1 MKTLKKPIA
10 FLLAATLSISSIG
23 LSHVRA
29 AESYTK
35 TAQATVELSSDGNLT
50 SSGSASE
57 TLEHEIVSIDSVKN
71 DNGTVR
77 TKLSGKIISAT
88 WSGGEKSNEEVWL
101 PATSSMYYGSNSK
114 EATWTKQL
122 PHKIVRNVQAIVTPS
137 GSAKVNGNIIT
148 FSGKGAVNSN
158 TNWNNQSV
166 TASAK
171 DGKTDQQTA
180 GYGVTADLYELVDL
194 GYAGD
199 VKDHKHNY
207 NNVHAYAS
215 VTASDPS
222 PGKSTAGTAY
232 TNVQYQNFYYLYYSD
247 AVYEYLAPSGTYNY
261 AATVTY
267 TYKYEVDAG
276 LPIVTVTNDAPT
288 PLYRGTKV
296 TFTGTATDTKGKIV
310 SQQWSGI
317 GTGNKNTTTYT
328 PTKLGKYTATFTA
341 VNDAGRKA
349 SASSTITVINKPP
362 VASIGSAKTT
372 MYRNET
378 LDLTGYAKD
387 DDGTI
392 VSTTWSGAIS
402 GTGYKKTFT
411 PKKLGTYKIT
421 FKVKDND
428 GATAEDSITIK
439 VINRAPS
446 VTIISPKGTSG
457 DPAML
462 SSSGGSFNW
471 SFSDPDDDPQT
482 SYRVEIYDYEGKKV
496 DSGQVLS
503 GSKSYNLPYQLDPDR
518 LYYWTVTVTDPWSTV
533 TSDRSYF
540 RVDYSENFTVT
551 SVTPSGK
558 METVSTDPK
567 VDAFIV
573 GKYGPA
579 SFTVNVNVRKT
590 AGDESGEYLY
600 LTLNRSG
607 YGLNWSERKR
617 VYVDRS
623 GTTVSFT
630 VPNITHEDIRA
641 WQKSKGNK
649 VTLYEPFKLTAT
661 LEATRYE
668 TNTGDNTL
676 SNSLRTAEYGRSQLT
691 K

>member
-1 MKTLKKPIA
+1 M
-10 FLLAATLSISSIG
+10 LLVTSLSFSIINV
-23 LSHVRA
+23 SNIKA
-29 AESYTK
+29 SDSYTK
-35 TAQATVELSSDGNLT
+35 TAQATIEISSDGNLT
-50 SSGSASE
+50 PSGSASE
-57 TLEHEIVSIDSVKN
+57 MLDYEIVSIDAIDNK
-71 DNGTVR
+71 NGTIR
-77 TKLSGKIISAT
+77 TKISGKTISAT
-88 WSGGEKSNEEVWL
+88 WTGGVKSNEEVWL
-101 PATSSMYYGSNSK
+101 PATSSMYYGSGSK

-122 PHKIVRNVQAIVTPS
+122 PHKIVRNVQAIVTPA
-137 GSAKVNGNIIT
+137 GSAKVNGNTLT

-166 TASAK
+166 TATAK

-180 GYGVTADLYELVDL
+180 GYGVTADLYDLVDL

-215 VTASDPS
+215 VTASDPTS
-222 PGKSTAGTAY
+222 GKSTSGTAF
-232 TNVQYQNFYYLYYSD
+232 TTVQYQNFYYLYYSD
-247 AVYEYLAPSGTYNY
+247 VVYEYLAPSGTYNY
-261 AATVTY
+261 SATLTY
-267 TYKYEVDAG
+267 TYKYQADAG
-276 LPIVTVTNDAPT
+276 IPLVTVTNNAPT

-296 TFTGTATDTKGKIV
+296 TFTGTATDTRGKIV
-310 SQQWSGI
+310 SRQWSGV
-317 GTGNKNTTTYT
+317 GTGNSNTTTYT
-328 PTKLGKYTATFTA
+328 PTKLGKFTATFTA
-341 VNDAGRKA
+341 VNDAGKKA
-349 SASSTITVINKPP
+349 SASSTITVVNKPP
-362 VASIGSAKTT
+362 VASIGAAKTT

-387 DDGTI
+387 DDGSI
-392 VSTTWSGAIS
+392 VSTVWSGAVS
-402 GTGYKKTFT
+402 GTGYKNTFT
-411 PKKLGTYKIT
+411 AKKLGTFKVT

-428 GATAEDSITIK
+428 GATAEDTLTIR

-446 VTIISPKGTSG
+446 VSIISPKGTSG
-457 DPAML
+457 DPALL
-462 SSSGGSFNW
+462 SSSGGSLTW
-471 SFSDPDDDPQT
+471 AFSDPDGDPQT
-482 SYRVEIYDYEGKKV
+482 SYRVEVFDYRGKRV

-503 GSKSYNLPYQLDPDR
+503 GSKSYNLPYQLDPDE
-518 LYYWTVTVTDPWSTV
+518 LYYWTVTVTDPWSSA

-540 RVDYSENFTVT
+540 KVDYSENYTVT
-551 SVTPSGK
+551 SVSPSAK
-558 METVSTDPK
+558 METVSTDPR

-573 GKYGPA
+573 GKYGPS
-579 SFTVNVNVRKT
+579 SFIVNVSVRKT
-590 AGDESGEYLY
+590 AGDPETGEYLD

-617 VYVDRS
+617 VYVDQY

-630 VPNITHEDIRA
+630 VPNITHEEIRS

-649 VTLYEPFKLTAT
+649 VTLYEPFRLTAT

-668 TNTGDNTL
+668 SNTGDNTL